1 MFSSPMSIVKD
12 TIPTPVSQLLL
23 WEQLKGDAVYLRTPK
38 HSGYKEFTWS
48 TVASQARR
56 VAQMLKE
63 KGLEPNSKIGLFA
76 KNCPEWFIVD
86 LGIMMAGHIS
96 VPIYSAA
103 NRNTLTY
110 IIDHA
115 EIPLLFVGQADDVS
129 LNRVSISSECEV
141 VALPDCIMDGDR
153 SWLSY
158 IACDEIAVPVEQSL
172 DDVMT
177 IIYTSGSTGNPKGVV
192 HTYRSFA
199 TAVSAVQKELML
211 TTSDRLFSYL
221 PLAHVVE
228 RLFIE
233 MASIYS
239 GCQVWFTEEISTFNR
254 DICACRPTFFVSVP
268 RLWTKFQQMVQSQFE
283 ERKLKRLLTVPLIR
297 NWVAYSIRKKLGLN
311 KARHFASGSA
321 PLPVPVAKW
330 FGQIGINISEGWGM
344 TENCGLGTGNFP
356 FNGSKLGSI
365 GQPLG
370 DVSLRISEEGELQ
383 SQSECN
389 MQEYYKDKLNTREV
403 FTQDG
408 YLKTGDLGNID
419 SDGYATITG
428 RVKDIFKTTKGKYVA
443 PAPIE
448 VKLSANKYI
457 EFACVIGAGFPQP
470 VAVITLALDEVE
482 ASVLIDALSDL
493 RTAVNLELEAHE
505 KLEGI
510 VISNEVWNSD
520 NEMLTPTLKV
530 RRHKVES
537 IYSGLID
544 FEILKKDKVTS
555 V

>member
-1 MFSSPMSIVKD
+1 MFSSPISIVRD

-23 WEQLKGDAVYLRTPK
+23 WEQIKGDAVYLRTPK

-56 VAQMLKE
+56 VAQRVMQ

-103 NRNTLTY
+103 NSNTLTY

-115 EIPLLFVGQADDVS
+115 EISLLFVGQTDDVS
-129 LNRVSISSECEV
+129 LNRTSIAAECEV
-141 VALPDCIMDGDR
+141 VALPNCIMDGDR
-153 SWLSY
+153 NWLSY
-158 IACDEIAVPVEQSL
+158 IACDEIGEPVEHSL

-192 HTYRSFA
+192 HTYRSFG
-199 TAVSAVQKELML
+199 TAVSAVQSELML

-239 GCQVWFTEEISTFNR
+239 GCQVWFTEELSTFNR

-268 RLWTKFQQMVQSQFE
+268 RLWTKFQKMVQSQFE
-283 ERKLKRLLTVPLIR
+283 DRKLKRILTIPLIR

-321 PLPVPVAKW
+321 PLPVSVAKW
-330 FGQIGINISEGWGM
+330 FSQIGINISEGWGM
-344 TENCGLGTGNFP
+344 TENCGLGTGNLP
-356 FNGSKLGSI
+356 FNVSKLGSI

-370 DVSLRISEEGELQ
+370 DVILRISEEGELQ
-383 SQSECN
+383 SHSECN
-389 MQEYYKDKLNTREV
+389 MQEYYRDPVNTRDA

-428 RVKDIFKTTKGKYVA
+428 RVKDIFKTSKGKYVA

-448 VKLSANKYI
+448 VKLSANQYI
-457 EFACVIGAGFPQP
+457 EFVCVIGAGFPQP
-470 VAVITLALDEVE
+470 VAVITLALDEFE
-482 ASVLIDALSDL
+482 PSVLMKALSDL
-493 RTAVNLELEAHE
+493 LTEVNLELEAHE
-505 KLEGI
+505 VLAGI
-510 VISNEVWNSD
+510 VISNLVWDSD
-520 NEMLTPTLKV
+520 NELLTPTLKV
-530 RRHKVES
+530 RRHKVEGV
-537 IYSGLID
+537 YSGLID
-544 FEILKKDKVTS
+544 FELLKKDRIIFV
-555 V
+555 